1 LIASSQSVIEYT
13 KLTSTI
19 NLNSFKLEERA
30 FLTEAM
36 KIASAVQTD
45 NFQKFF
51 KLFKSTNYMFACLM
65 LTYFEQMR
73 REALA

>member
-1 LIASSQSVIEYT
+1 MIEYT

-19 NLNSFKLEERA
+19 KLETFTREERA
-30 FLTEAM
+30 YLAEAI
-36 KIASAVQTD
+36 KIAVSVQTD
-45 NFQKFF
+45 NFQMFF
-51 KLFKSTNYMFACLM
+51 KLFKATNYMFACLM